1 MVFPVDDI
9 DLVYSCQIAGPVH
22 RSSKIEQC
30 VYQYNSGERTIEMRP
45 APDKWI
51 DSFISNKT
59 KDMHIIRPPNDNS
72 WKTGHGLQCQT
83 KRQRKLPQSKKSML
97 HALGLPKVQQ
107 RVLNN
112 PATILICRPNPT
124 ILTQQDVDYDKGDI
138 FEYLQLGDN
147 DTSQSTFVELNNRQT
162 YYINLVFADY
172 SNHLPPDGYNMM
184 LDNFIKESG
193 RSKLHFYNTTVN
205 DY

>member
-1 MVFPVDDI
+1 MAPPGIAILDDVNYW
-9 DLVYSCQIAGPVH
+9 DLPSIFSMQSTNSQY
-22 RSSKIEQC
+22 SSKGSICIGRLLKIEG
-30 VYQYNSGERTIEMRP
+30 SRKR
-45 APDKWI
+45 
-51 DSFISNKT
+51 NKRF
-59 KDMHIIRPPNDNS
+59 KDRITPNDNS
-72 WKTGHGLQCQT
+72 WKTGHRLQCQT

-124 ILTQQDVDYDKGDI
+124 ILTQQDIDYDKGDI
-138 FEYLQLGDN
+138 FEYLQLEDN

-172 SNHLPPDGYNMM
+172 SNHLPPDGYNMITF
-184 LDNFIKESG
+184 L
-193 RSKLHFYNTTVN
+193 
-205 DY
+205 

>member
-1 MVFPVDDI
+1 
-9 DLVYSCQIAGPVH
+9 
-22 RSSKIEQC
+22 
-30 VYQYNSGERTIEMRP
+30 
-45 APDKWI
+45 
-51 DSFISNKT
+51 
-59 KDMHIIRPPNDNS
+59 
-72 WKTGHGLQCQT
+72 
-83 KRQRKLPQSKKSML
+83 LPRSKKSML

-124 ILTQQDVDYDKGDI
+124 ILTQQDIDYDKGDI
-138 FEYLQLGDN
+138 FEYLQLEDN

-184 LDNFIKESG
+184 LNDFVNESG

-205 DY
+205 DNTEETVMISLLLEDEEDPDGKEVTKVSTNVSNKHINDTVGSFLKSARRRSAAVTWVELLLESVVPAVDKNRSFLAFLMR